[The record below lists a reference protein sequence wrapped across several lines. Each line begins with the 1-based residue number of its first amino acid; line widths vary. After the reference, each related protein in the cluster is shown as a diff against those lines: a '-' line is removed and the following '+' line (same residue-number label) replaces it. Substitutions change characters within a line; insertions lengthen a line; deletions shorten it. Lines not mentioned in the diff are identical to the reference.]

1 MISSTAGSRNPRYL
15 IDGTES
21 TGWAGVTPSGPVDS
35 TRPRIS
41 VDLAGGVST
50 IRTVNVS
57 AMLNPAIGSDEDAGS
72 RFTAL
77 RRFALDACVSRCG
90 SPGATWRRFYV
101 SRANAFPA
109 VRPRP
114 TAPNL
119 NLRTFRVRPTRAAAL
134 RLVVLENQC
143 TGFAGYAGEQDN
155 DPLNNTDCKT
165 GSDRGTI
172 VHVAELQ
179 AFGSAF
185 TSRYNGGG
193 GRGQF
198 TVVR

>member
-1 MISSTAGSRNPRYL
+1 MLSSTPGSRNDAFL
-15 IDGTES
+15 IDGTER
-21 TGWAGVTPSGPVDS
+21 TAWGGVTATPVDAS
-35 TRPRIS
+35 RPRVA

-57 AMLNPAIGSDEDAGS
+57 AMLGPARPTDEDAGS

-77 RRFALDACVSRCG
+77 RSFALEACVSGCG
-90 SPGATWRRFYV
+90 SPTATWRRFYT
-101 SRANAFPA
+101 SAGNAFPA

-119 NLRTFRVRPTRAAAL
+119 NLRTFRVPPTRAAAL

-155 DPLNNTDCKT
+155 DPINVTDCKA

-179 AFGSAF
+179 AFTSAF
-185 TSRYNGGG
+185 TSRYNGGS
-193 GRGQF
+193 RGQF